1 MPVMESEYQA
11 LREGAALVET
21 DDAVIELEGKDALH
35 FLHRML
41 ANDVRVLEIGHGRR
55 SLLLDL
61 KGHCQGDLSV
71 LRTGEQSAACIVA
84 RGGLPETEAILTKYS
99 IADDLQLAPADV
111 RVLSVQGP
119 RALDAIPLPGPV
131 SLRELDH
138 TKVTIEGAEVRF
150 VKHDRT
156 GHGGYDL
163 LVSPSDLAKVKAAI
177 KASPASDAALDL
189 VRLEAGRSRFGHD
202 FGADTIPQEA
212 QLEAKE
218 EDAMSFEKGCFFG
231 QEVVARLKFRGHV
244 NRLLVPLVVTG
255 DASPSTPLM
264 KDGKEVGRLTSVG
277 RSPAL
282 GKTVALGFVRH
293 EHAKPGVELE
303 AGAGRARVVRRGFL
317 D

>member
-1 MPVMESEYQA
+1 MESEYRA
-11 LREGAALVET
+11 LREAAALLET
-21 DDAVIELEGKDALH
+21 DDAVLELEGKDALH

-41 ANDVRVLEIGHGRR
+41 ANEVKALEVGQGRR

-71 LRTGEQSAACIVA
+71 LRTSEQGAACLLA
-84 RGGLPETEAILTKYS
+84 RAGLPETVSILTKYS
-99 IADDLQLAPADV
+99 IADDLQLAAADV
-111 RVLSVQGP
+111 RVLTVQGP
-119 RALDAIPLPGPV
+119 KALDAIPLPGPV
-131 SLRELDH
+131 EMRELDH
-138 TKVTIEGAEVRF
+138 TRVTIDGAEVRL
-150 VKHDRT
+150 VKHDRS

-163 LVSPSDLAKVKAAI
+163 IVAPADLAKVKAAI

-202 FGADTIPQEA
+202 FGPETIPQEA

-218 EDAMSFEKGCFFG
+218 EDALSFDKGCFFG

-255 DASPSTPLM
+255 DAAAGTLLA
-264 KDGKEVGRLTSVG
+264 KDGKSVGILTSVG

-282 GKTVALGFVRH
+282 EKTVALGFVRH

-303 AGAGRARVVRRGFL
+303 AGAARARVVRRGFV